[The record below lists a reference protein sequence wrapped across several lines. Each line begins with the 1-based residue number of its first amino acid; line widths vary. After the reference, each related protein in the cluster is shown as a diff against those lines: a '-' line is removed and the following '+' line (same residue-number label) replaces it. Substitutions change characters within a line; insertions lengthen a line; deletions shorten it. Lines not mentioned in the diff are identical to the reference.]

1 MLIKSPHTN
10 GKGMKKKKKKKR
22 NQLLKL
28 RTTIL
33 NKSNYTAMVI
43 LAK

>member
-10 GKGMKKKKKKKR
+10 GKGMKKKRKKKR

>member
-10 GKGMKKKKKKKR
+10 GKGMKKKKKKR